1 MKEYVFL
8 FRGGLDLNNSSPDEI
23 QKAMAKWKAWVDDLA
38 KQGKFTGGHRLTDAG
53 SVMKE
58 KKHFTDGPY
67 AESKEVIGG
76 FISVKAGSLKE
87 AEEIAKGCPIF
98 DYNGFLEVREIAAM

>member
-8 FRGGLDLNNSSPDEI
+8 FRGGLDLTNSSPDQI
-23 QKAMAKWKAWVDDLA
+23 QKAMAKWKTWVDGLA
-38 KQGKFTGGHRLTDAG
+38 AEGKFTGGHRLVPVG

-58 KKHFTDGPY
+58 KKHVTDGPY
-67 AESKEVIGG
+67 VEGKEIIGG
-76 FISVKAGSLKE
+76 FISVKADDLKA

-98 DYNGFLEVREIAAM
+98 EYNGFLEVREVAAM